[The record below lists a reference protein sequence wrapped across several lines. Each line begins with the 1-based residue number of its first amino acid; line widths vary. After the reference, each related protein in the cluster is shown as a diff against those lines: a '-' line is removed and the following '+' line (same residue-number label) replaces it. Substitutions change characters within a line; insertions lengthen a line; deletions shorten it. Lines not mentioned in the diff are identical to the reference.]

1 VRRTPASPAA
11 GNRHGTRLGAPLG
24 WVPVGTAAVGAV
36 LFGWISI
43 YRHDRFASG
52 GFDLGIFDQTIWGYS
67 RFQVVANTIKG
78 TPDLLGD
85 HFHPILVL
93 LAPAYWLWNDARV
106 LLVAQALLIAS
117 ASLPIF
123 WWARPRLGSAGASC
137 FQLGFLCFW
146 GVLAGV
152 VFDFHELAVAVPAL
166 SFGIYALLER
176 RPRLFWAMFT
186 VGCLT
191 KEDIALTFAAMGV
204 YALLAQGRRWFGLA
218 VLGTAIAW
226 FAITIDV
233 IMPAISG
240 HAYLYTGNYG
250 RLGGTPTR
258 NLVTLLKR
266 PYLGVTL
273 LFDRTAKI
281 RTLAELFGA
290 WLFLPLAS
298 PLLLLALPS
307 LAERFWSS
315 NPSLWSTSY
324 QYSLP
329 LAPILAYAA
338 IDSTARLQRLLPV
351 DRWRKLAS
359 AIAPASLIAG
369 VGSLVWIV
377 QPLAALTGYM
387 SSAQAAAIDT
397 CLDTIPADAG
407 IAASENLIPHLSHRL
422 HIYRLSHP
430 HTAQY
435 LAIAGQQAHP
445 AVPLTRRDARSLQTS
460 RGHYTLV
467 CQHRGIRVL
476 KQS

>member
-1 VRRTPASPAA
+1 M
-11 GNRHGTRLGAPLG
+11 
-24 WVPVGTAAVGAV
+24 PVGTAAAGAV

-123 WWARPRLGSAGASC
+123 WWARSRLGPAGASC

-152 VFDFHELAVAVPAL
+152 LFDFHELAVAVPAL

-176 RPRLFWAMFT
+176 RARLFWAMFM

-204 YALLAQGRRWFGLA
+204 YALLTQRRRWFGLA
-218 VLGTAIAW
+218 VLGAATAW
-226 FAITIDV
+226 FTITIDV

-250 RLGGTPTR
+250 RLGGTLTR
-258 NLVTLLKR
+258 DLVTLLKR
-266 PYLGVTL
+266 PYLSVSL
-273 LFDRTAKI
+273 LFDRAAKI

-290 WLFLPLAS
+290 WLFLPLMS

-338 IDSTARLQRLLPV
+338 IDSTSRLQRLLPV
-351 DRWRKLAS
+351 DRRRKLAC
-359 AIAPASLIAG
+359 AIAPAVLIVG
-369 VGSLVWIV
+369 VGLVAWV
-377 QPLAALTGYM
+377 VRPLAALTEYM

-397 CLDTIPADAG
+397 CLATIPANASV
-407 IAASENLIPHLSHRL
+407 AASQHLIPHLSHRL
-422 HIYRLSHP
+422 QIYPLYEERTP
-430 HTAQY
+430 QY
-435 LAIAGQQAHP
+435 IAVADEP
-445 AVPLTRRDARSLQTS
+445 ISSPETTS
-460 RGHYTLV
+460 RHEVSTLRTSLGHYTLL
-467 CQHRGIRVL
+467 CQGGATRVFRR
-476 KQS
+476 S

>member
-1 VRRTPASPAA
+1 VRRRVCVPAGLAS
-11 GNRHGTRLGAPLG
+11 
-24 WVPVGTAAVGAV
+24 VGAV
-36 LFGWISI
+36 LFAAISI
-43 YRHDRFASG
+43 YRHDRFASS

-93 LAPAYWLWNDARV
+93 LAPAYWVWNDARV
-106 LLVAQALLIAS
+106 LLVVQALLIAS

-123 WWARPRLGSAGASC
+123 WWARSRLGSAGASC

-176 RPRLFWAMFT
+176 RARLFWAMFM

-191 KEDIALTFAAMGV
+191 KEDIALTFAAMGI

-218 VLGTAIAW
+218 VLGAAIAW

-250 RLGGTPTR
+250 LLGGTPASD
-258 NLVTLLKR
+258 LVALLKR
-266 PYLGVTL
+266 PYLSVTL
-273 LFDRTAKI
+273 LFDRAAKI

-290 WLFLPLAS
+290 WLFLPLMS
-298 PLLLLALPS
+298 PLLLIALPS

-315 NPSLWSTSY
+315 NPSHWSTSY

-338 IDSTARLQRLLPV
+338 IDSTSHLRRLLPA
-351 DRWRKLAS
+351 DRWRKLAG
-359 AIAPASLIAG
+359 AIAPAVLIVG
-369 VGSLVWIV
+369 VGIVVWV
-377 QPLAALTGYM
+377 VRPLASFTSYM
-387 SSAQAAAIDT
+387 SAAQAAAIDT
-397 CLDTIPADAG
+397 CLDTIPANAAV
-407 IAASENLIPHLSHRL
+407 AASENLIPHLSHRL
-422 HIYRLSHP
+422 HIYRINHAHNP
-430 HTAQY
+430 QY
-435 LAIAGQQAHP
+435 LAIAEQP
-445 AVPLTRRDARSLQTS
+445 ASKMLTTSRSGASTLQTS
-460 RGHYTLV
+460 LAQYTLL
-467 CQHRGIRVL
+467 CQRGGTRVL
-476 KQS
+476 KRS